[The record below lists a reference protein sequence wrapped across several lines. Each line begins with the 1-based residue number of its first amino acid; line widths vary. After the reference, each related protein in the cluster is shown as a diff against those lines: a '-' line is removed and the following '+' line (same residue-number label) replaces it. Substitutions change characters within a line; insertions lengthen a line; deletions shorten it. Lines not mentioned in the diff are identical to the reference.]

1 MRNFN
6 FFPRDRATVQ
16 TLPMLNLA
24 LISLCLLLPAAI
36 SAQTPQATP
45 PPPATP
51 RSVQFP
57 KPVEKTLPNGL
68 RVIVI
73 DRPGTP
79 LVTAQ
84 LVIKN
89 GGEVDP
95 PELAGLGN
103 MVADL
108 ITKGTEKRSA
118 TEIAE
123 AVEALGGSLYSS
135 ARWDSTRVGVDVM
148 SSKSGPAVDILA
160 DVVRHPKFEEEEI
173 VRLRQQ
179 TLDDLT
185 VDLGVPGTIARYVA
199 ARIVFGD
206 APYGHPLTGT
216 PETIARISR
225 EDFVKYHGRWYR
237 PDNAILVIGG
247 DIRATNAF
255 GLAQKYFG
263 DWKKP
268 AEQLPMLPPST
279 PVNSTEPRVVVIDK
293 PDAGQAAVLVT
304 RAGIERNDPDFFGG
318 LVANSVLSG
327 YSGRLNQEIR
337 IKRGLSYGAN
347 SQLDTRRNIGPFVA
361 SAQTKNQSAAE
372 VAELLLGEV
381 SRLATAPVP
390 DVELNPRKAVVVGN
404 FARNLE
410 TNAGLVAQIGSLALY
425 GISFDEI
432 NRYIGNVQAITASDV
447 QKFAGARLDAKATSI
462 VIVGNAKDF
471 LPELKKKYAVEVIP
485 IAELDLNTALLR
497 KKQPQG

>member
-1 MRNFN
+1 M
-6 FFPRDRATVQ
+6 
-16 TLPMLNLA
+16 
-24 LISLCLLLPAAI
+24 
-36 SAQTPQATP
+36 
-45 PPPATP
+45 P

-108 ITKGTEKRSA
+108 ITKGTEKRNA
-118 TEIAE
+118 TKIAE
-123 AVEALGGSLYSS
+123 AIEALGGSLYSS

-148 SSKSGPAVDILA
+148 SSKAGPAVDILA
-160 DVVRHPKFEEEEI
+160 DVVRHPTFKDEEI
-173 VRLRQQ
+173 ERLRQQ

-185 VDLGVPGTIARYVA
+185 VDLGEPGSIARYVA
-199 ARIVFGD
+199 ARIVFGE

-225 EDFVKYHGRWYR
+225 EAFVKYHGRWYR

-247 DIRATNAF
+247 DIKSANAF
-255 GLAQKYFG
+255 SLAQKYFG

-268 AEQLPMLPPST
+268 AEPLPVLPPSK
-279 PVNSTEPRVVVIDK
+279 PVSSAEPRVVVVDK

-304 RAGIERNDPDFFGG
+304 RAGIERNDPDFFAG
-318 LVANSVLSG
+318 LVANSVLGG

-337 IKRGLSYGAN
+337 IKRGLSYGAS
-347 SQLDTRRNIGPFVA
+347 SQLDSRRNIGPFVA

-390 DVELNPRKAVVVGN
+390 DIELSPRKAVVVGN

-410 TNAGLVAQIGSLALY
+410 TNAGLVAQAASLALY

-447 QKFAGARLDAKATSI
+447 QKFAGAHLEAKATSI

-471 LPELKKKYAVEVIP
+471 LPELKKKYAQVEVIP